1 MSDWHDNLVAFEKA
15 RDRQAWRMLGKIE
28 AQQQEILHILRSKT
42 SSPMGW
48 VGEFGRTLLKALVP
62 YLTPYVWFVVTSIG
76 AIGVGLFK
84 AFTRGWLL

>member
-1 MSDWHDNLVAFEKA
+1 MSDWHDNLVAFRIAYK
-15 RDRQAWRMLGKIE
+15 LGRIE
-28 AQQQEILHILRSKT
+28 AKLDQIIQSKT